1 MRYLIE
7 LFNILCLA
15 RILTLM
21 LLTTF
26 PYPGYILTHL
36 LVTLLL
42 VPPLENDREG
52 TPGQMVSAFVRKVI
66 PAGRRK

>member
-26 PYPGYILTHL
+26 LYPGYILTHL
-36 LVTLLL
+36 YILFLMTPSTLYQLNL
-42 VPPLENDREG
+42 
-52 TPGQMVSAFVRKVI
+52 
-66 PAGRRK
+66 